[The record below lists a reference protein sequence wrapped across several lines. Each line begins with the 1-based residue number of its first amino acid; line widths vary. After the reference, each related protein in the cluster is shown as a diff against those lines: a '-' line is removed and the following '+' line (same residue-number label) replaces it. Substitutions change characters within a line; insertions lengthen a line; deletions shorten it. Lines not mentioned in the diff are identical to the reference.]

1 MQPPDFALLPF
12 HYHTSLG
19 QRYYVRVWIVYIKF
33 LSQSPEHYRYLIVS
47 LATFYFYII
56 REKKIERTLAPTRG
70 QASQV
75 LDPELVRKDLSELKS
90 GYQPGVKNSEVKI

>member
-1 MQPPDFALLPF
+1 MD
-12 HYHTSLG
+12 S
-19 QRYYVRVWIVYIKF
+19 VYKISITKSRTLQVLDSVLSDILF
-33 LSQSPEHYRYLIVS
+33 LYL
-47 LATFYFYII
+47 